1 MAHVDLIFKQDLI
14 CFPDGVKRVIYK
26 EGSKVAIEAAKA
38 QKYIEAGYCE
48 AFKERETKPAV
59 IKKEV
64 KATKP
69 KVKREKQSKRT
80 TSD

>member
-1 MAHVDLIFKQDLI
+1 MAHVDLIFKKDLV
-14 CFPDGVKRVIYK
+14 CFPDGVNRVFYK
-26 EGSKVAIEAAKA
+26 EGSKVSIETSKA
-38 QKYIEAGYCE
+38 VKYIEAGYCE
-48 AFKERETKPAV
+48 SFKQRETKPAV

-80 TSD
+80 ASE